1 MPGQHRCRGFI
12 GQLGPMVSSVP
23 YLMKKVCGDLATP
36 VVDLSPVSGGSD
48 GHDDSQ
54 KS

>member
-1 MPGQHRCRGFI
+1 MPGQRRCRGFI

-23 YLMKKVCGDLATP
+23 CLMKKVCGDLATP

-48 GHDDSQ
+48 GHGDLQ